1 MQGAARAFQNAGARS
16 DQVGQSAVLCE
27 HIVNLL
33 GTRGDRKADIRMD
46 GFALQDGSDAHQIQ
60 VGGVCAG
67 TDADLIDLDCADLVH
82 CLDVVRAVRASG
94 QRDQL
99 GEVDGDFF
107 VIDRIRVGGELH
119 PILLAALCLQEGAGD
134 LVGRGKWMW

>member
-1 MQGAARAFQNAGARS
+1 MSVSYTHLDVYKRQ
-16 DQVGQSAVLCE
+16 
-27 HIVNLL
+27 
-33 GTRGDRKADIRMD
+33 
-46 GFALQDGSDAHQIQ
+46 
-60 VGGVCAG
+60 
-67 TDADLIDLDCADLVH
+67 DLIDLDCADLVH
-82 CLDVVRAVRASG
+82 SLDVVRAVRASG

-134 LVGRGKWMW
+134 LVGRENGCGSAQLSAHIGDGGALRNGQALDALAGILHNFANAALDRKDLQDLQDDVLRCV